1 MAISSRRLAEPGA
14 DESGSGPSASSAGVY
29 LDCNAT
35 APIDPQ
41 VRAEVWRYLTEE
53 YGNAGSR
60 THQYGQAARNRVQ
73 QAREQVAGVV
83 AAEPAEVI
91 FTSGAT
97 EADNL
102 ALLGIAPHGD
112 SAGHRHIIS
121 SQIEHKAVLEPLEHL
136 SGRGFEVTLVPPTRG
151 GWVDPEAVR
160 AALRTDTVL
169 VSIMHVN
176 NETGVIQP
184 LDEIAAVLRGHD
196 AYFHVDA
203 AQGFGKDLAPLRN
216 KRIDLISVS
225 GHKIYGPK
233 GVGALIARRRRFAPP
248 PLQPLMYG
256 GGQERGLRPGTV
268 PVPLVAGLGTAAE
281 LAIAHHDERRRR
293 NDAYREKILAA
304 FAPFG
309 PVINGEEDRIIA
321 HAVNLSIPG
330 LDSEGVMLALKGIVA
345 ISNGSACTSQSYDP
359 SHVLTAMGLDRDTV
373 EGALRISWC
382 HLTEEPDWTEFQRR
396 LHELR
401 R

>member
-1 MAISSRRLAEPGA
+1 
-14 DESGSGPSASSAGVY
+14 VY